1 MAPSGDLAASAVI
14 SEQNGLQRLSSNNDG
29 RSLQMPAKGPAT
41 ILAMDIAVPPT
52 YYLQE
57 TYPDYLFNLC
67 NLNHKE
73 ALKAKFKFLCD
84 KTGIRKRHMIL
95 TEEVLKANPEI
106 CTYMA
111 PSVETRI
118 NMSVVEIPKLG
129 QEAAL
134 KAIKTWGRPVSDIT
148 HLVFGTTSSI
158 DMPGADLVLSKLLGL
173 KPTIRRVMLYM
184 GGCNGGAAVMRV
196 AKDLAEN
203 NKGARV
209 LAVCV
214 ESTILGYLAPNEN
227 EIDELVAAALTGD
240 GGVALIVGADP
251 EPNEKPLYEIQ
262 WAGETF
268 LPNTEHAI
276 VRRLTRAGLNSHL
289 LKHVAGVIA
298 ANLPKFLTEVR
309 EIVGGPTWDE
319 MFFAM
324 HTGGSALLNGVEASL
339 NLPKD
344 KMQATRTA
352 LSEYGNLQGASLL
365 FALNEVRLRS
375 EELGST
381 TTGEGWDYGYLLGFG
396 PGVTMECLYLKSCP
410 R

>member
-1 MAPSGDLAASAVI
+1 MGD
-14 SEQNGLQRLSSNNDG
+14 DG
-29 RSLQMPAKGPAT
+29 RVCVCGGGAG
-41 ILAMDIAVPPT
+41 
-52 YYLQE
+52 
-57 TYPDYLFNLC
+57 
-67 NLNHKE
+67 
-73 ALKAKFKFLCD
+73 D

-111 PSVETRI
+111 PSLETRI
-118 NMSVVEIPKLG
+118 NMSVVEIPKLA

-134 KAIKTWGRPVSDIT
+134 KAIKIWGRPVSDIT
-148 HLVFGTTSSI
+148 HLVFGTTSSL

-173 KPTIRRVMLYM
+173 KPTIRRVMMYM

-240 GGVALIVGADP
+240 GGAALIVGSDP
-251 EPNEKPLYEIQ
+251 EQNERPLYEIK

-276 VRRLTRAGLNSHL
+276 VRRFTRAGLNSHL

-298 ANLPKFLTEVR
+298 ANLPKFLTDVR
-309 EIVGGPTWDE
+309 EVVGGPSWNE
-319 MFFAM
+319 MFFAL

-339 NLPKD
+339 NLTKD
-344 KMQATRTA
+344 KMQATRNA

-375 EELGST
+375 EKLGSS
-381 TTGEGWDYGYLLGFG
+381 TTGEGWDYGFLLGFG
-396 PGVTMECLYLKSCP
+396 PGVTMEALYLKSCP

>member
-1 MAPSGDLAASAVI
+1 
-14 SEQNGLQRLSSNNDG
+14 
-29 RSLQMPAKGPAT
+29 
-41 ILAMDIAVPPT
+41 MDIAVPPT
-52 YYLQE
+52 YYLQD

-111 PSVETRI
+111 PSLEARI
-118 NMSVVEIPKLG
+118 NMSVVEIPKLA

-134 KAIKTWGRPVSDIT
+134 KAIKIWGRPVSDIT
-148 HLVFGTTSSI
+148 HLVFGTTSSL

-240 GGVALIVGADP
+240 GGAALIVGSDP
-251 EPNEKPLYEIQ
+251 EPNERPVYEIK

-276 VRRLTRAGLNSHL
+276 VRRFTRAGLNSHL

-298 ANLPKFLTEVR
+298 ANLPKFLTDVR
-309 EIVGGPTWDE
+309 EVVGGPSWNE
-319 MFFAM
+319 MFFAL

-339 NLPKD
+339 NLTKD
-344 KMQATRTA
+344 KMQATRNA

-375 EELGST
+375 EKLGSS
-381 TTGEGWDYGYLLGFG
+381 TTGEGWDYGFLLGFG
-396 PGVTMECLYLKSCP
+396 PGVTMEALYLKSCP